1 MEALCNGGEIPAGT
15 WVQPVM
21 GPFLG
26 LHSRLSIGDNHV
38 WSVSEQLKEDF
49 VLSPQ

>member
-1 MEALCNGGEIPAGT
+1 MEERSLQAPGSTRSWDRP
-15 WVQPVM
+15 W
-21 GPFLG
+21 G